1 MLTGHRQH
9 KILLKS
15 FVLLACISATY
26 SFIHAAYGQPP
37 KQIGFREISDDLEAV
52 TSIIHDPRNIGHLL
66 IAERVGLVLS
76 VDTSNGKTKEIVDI
90 SDLIGKYSPRG
101 LLDIAAQSTGSTQN
115 LFLSYI
121 DSQGDL
127 VVGRFTLSNSEAT
140 LDETSM
146 AVVIKIARLS
156 LNVLGASLD
165 LSPDGLLYIGMND
178 GEGINTARAQTAQQS
193 TTLLG
198 KIIRISP
205 GVRLG
210 YSIPSDNP
218 FRAQADFLP
227 EIWALGFRSP
237 EALQFSAGY
246 TTPFVLDS
254 SERHNEINRVEPGK
268 NYGWNSEEASECLVK
283 DCSKSSF
290 MRPILSFPKPSTKSR
305 LVGGFVHNGKRYP
318 DLRQSLL
325 FAETTSGTIYAAKE
339 SSSKT
344 WDHHSLGRIPKG
356 EITAMGEDLQGRIYI
371 SSDTGQL
378 LELIP

>member
-1 MLTGHRQH
+1 
-9 KILLKS
+9 
-15 FVLLACISATY
+15 
-26 SFIHAAYGQPP
+26 
-37 KQIGFREISDDLEAV
+37 
-52 TSIIHDPRNIGHLL
+52 
-66 IAERVGLVLS
+66 
-76 VDTSNGKTKEIVDI
+76 
-90 SDLIGKYSPRG
+90 
-101 LLDIAAQSTGSTQN
+101 
-115 LFLSYI
+115 
-121 DSQGDL
+121 
-127 VVGRFTLSNSEAT
+127 
-140 LDETSM
+140 
-146 AVVIKIARLS
+146 
-156 LNVLGASLD
+156 
-165 LSPDGLLYIGMND
+165 
-178 GEGINTARAQTAQQS
+178 
-193 TTLLG
+193 
-198 KIIRISP
+198 
-205 GVRLG
+205 
-210 YSIPSDNP
+210 
-218 FRAQADFLP
+218 
-227 EIWALGFRSP
+227 
-237 EALQFSAGY
+237 
-246 TTPFVLDS
+246 VLDS